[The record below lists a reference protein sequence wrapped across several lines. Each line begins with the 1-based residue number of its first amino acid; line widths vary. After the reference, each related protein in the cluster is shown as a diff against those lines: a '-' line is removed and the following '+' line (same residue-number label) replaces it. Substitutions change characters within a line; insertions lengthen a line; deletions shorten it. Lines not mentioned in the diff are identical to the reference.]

1 MEQFLKYKNMTIEIP
16 KQTITEEFAKCW
28 QTAGRHLVKQSDSPL
43 SWISASLEGLVM
55 EHFSFRLGNQI
66 FFIQIED
73 VDHQLVLP
81 SRLEAFLQKAKAWN
95 GHACFMPMKRI
106 GEEWKPMLPN
116 WGLQDAI
123 TKELVIPPALITDEE
138 IEITDN
144 ELLDF
149 AVQVVRDSLIG
160 EGKTI
165 QSTQSDPMVNPSI
178 WFVDGDKLSWIV
190 VKAARYPSMS
200 AERPLNMDDMTRS
213 LTKAGYS
220 GYFAS
225 VAVANAN
232 DPFDPTAATTGNYLP
247 LFRGV
252 GYSCSYKGLEKAS

>member
-1 MEQFLKYKNMTIEIP
+1 
-16 KQTITEEFAKCW
+16 
-28 QTAGRHLVKQSDSPL
+28 
-43 SWISASLEGLVM
+43 M

-73 VDHQLVLP
+73 VDHQLDLP
-81 SRLEAFLQKAKAWN
+81 SQLEAFLQKAKAWN
-95 GHACFMPMKRI
+95 GHACFMPMKKI

-149 AVQVVRDSLIG
+149 AVQIVRDNLIK
-160 EGKTI
+160 EGKSI
-165 QSTQSDPMVNPSI
+165 QSTQSDPKVNPSI
-178 WFVDGDKLSWIV
+178 WFIDDAKLSWVV
-190 VKAARYPSMS
+190 VKAVRYPVKS
-200 AERPLNMDDMTRS
+200 ASHPHDMKEIVLSLER
-213 LTKAGYS
+213 AGHS

-225 VAVANAN
+225 VAVANSD
-232 DPFDPTAATTGNYLP
+232 DPFDPLATETGNYLP
-247 LFRGV
+247 LYRGA
-252 GYSCSYKGLEKAS
+252 GYVCSYTGLESIR